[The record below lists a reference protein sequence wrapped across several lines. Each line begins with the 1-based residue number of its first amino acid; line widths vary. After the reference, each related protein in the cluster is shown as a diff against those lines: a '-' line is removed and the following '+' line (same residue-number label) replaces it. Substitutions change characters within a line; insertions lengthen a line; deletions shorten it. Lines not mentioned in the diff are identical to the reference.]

1 MPSQTDAAAEA
12 EVAEVVE
19 ETAVDLG
26 PVRIGNTA
34 EANPTMTNSSKNG
47 TRTRRA
53 TLGAVVVAEA
63 EVVVEVLGEVVAEE
77 AVVAEILG
85 EVVAVDVPSVEISLS
100 IGMSKVRRNGL
111 EEIVPMVQRKTE
123 NVVRSTVEINRST
136 ETSSKGKR
144 NGVVDIRA
152 REIGSAEDP
161 RINGRH
167 MVVREARGASTE
179 SRKEATGGH
188 LTKIRIMA
196 EALSGATN
204 HVARMNITTKKR
216 GSKIWTTCSPRSR
229 KS

>member
-1 MPSQTDAAAEA
+1 
-12 EVAEVVE
+12 
-19 ETAVDLG
+19 
-26 PVRIGNTA
+26 
-34 EANPTMTNSSKNG
+34 MTNSSKNG
-47 TRTRRA
+47 TTTRRP
-53 TLGAVVVAEA
+53 TLGVVVVVEA
-63 EVVVEVLGEVVAEE
+63 EVVVEVLAVVVAEE

-100 IGMSKVRRNGL
+100 TGMIRERRNGL

-123 NVVRSTVEINRST
+123 NVVRFTVEINRST
-136 ETSSKGKR
+136 EIRGKR

-161 RINGRH
+161 RISGHH

-188 LTKIRIMA
+188 LTKIKMMA

-204 HVARMNITTKKR
+204 HVARTNITTKKR
-216 GSKIWTTCSPRSR
+216 RSKIWTTCSPRSR